1 MGCRRYNPS
10 VAGLTLKDIVRC
22 PHCQSAEVVYSCE
35 PKCCWNHVCGD
46 CRTSFQLVTEKTGE
60 FDHKSA
66 ISPVEPESGDPT
78 TGCAAC
84 ESMKLAV
91 VRSEGFNTGTLIC
104 GDCRAVLKLAIEEV
118 AVGKF

>member
-1 MGCRRYNPS
+1 M
-10 VAGLTLKDIVRC
+10 AGLTLKDIVRC

-46 CRTSFQLVTEKTGE
+46 CRTSFQLVTQKTGE

-66 ISPVEPESGDPT
+66 IAPVEPESGDPT

-91 VRSEGFNTGTLIC
+91 VSSEGANSGTLIC
-104 GDCRAVLKLAIEEV
+104 GDCRALLRLAIEEV
-118 AVGKF
+118 TVGKF

>member
-1 MGCRRYNPS
+1 M
-10 VAGLTLKDIVRC
+10 AGLTLKDIVRC

-46 CRTSFQLVTEKTGE
+46 CRTSFQLVTQKTGE
-60 FDHKSA
+60 FDRATA

-91 VRSEGFNTGTLIC
+91 LRTDGVNTGTLIC
-104 GDCRAVLKLAIEEV
+104 GDCRALLKLAIDEV
-118 AVGKF
+118 AVEKF

>member
-1 MGCRRYNPS
+1 M
-10 VAGLTLKDIVRC
+10 AGLTLKQIVRC

-46 CRTSFQLVTEKTGE
+46 CRTSFQLVTQKTGE
-60 FDHKSA
+60 FDRVTEIA
-66 ISPVEPESGDPT
+66 PVEPESGDAA

-91 VRSEGFNTGTLIC
+91 VSSDGANSATLVC
-104 GDCRAVLKLAIEEV
+104 GDCRAILRLGIDEV
-118 AVGKF
+118 EVGKF

>member
-1 MGCRRYNPS
+1 MA
-10 VAGLTLKDIVRC
+10 VLTLKDVVRC

-60 FDHKSA
+60 FDRTSA

-91 VRSEGFNTGTLIC
+91 VRSEGVNSGTLIC
-104 GDCRAVLKLAIEEV
+104 GDCRTLLKLAIEEV